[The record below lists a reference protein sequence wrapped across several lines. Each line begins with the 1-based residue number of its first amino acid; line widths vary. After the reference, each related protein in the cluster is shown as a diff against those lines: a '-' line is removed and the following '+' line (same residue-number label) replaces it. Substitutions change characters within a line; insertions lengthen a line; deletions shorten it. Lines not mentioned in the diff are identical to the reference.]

1 MNIIFFGTGQFA
13 VESLVKLHL
22 SNHNIL
28 MVVTQP
34 DSKQGRGHN
43 YKPSPVKSKALELGL
58 EVFQPLDVNNI
69 DSITKLRAINADI
82 FIVVSYGSLLKREL
96 LNISK
101 YKSINLHPS
110 LLPLYRGAAPIQRT
124 LMNGDDITGATVIEI
139 TEKLDAGDMLE
150 QVKLEIDDEWNYGD
164 LSSKLSAIGS
174 ELLLLALEK
183 IQNNKVIKT
192 KQSDNYTYA
201 KKIKKDEKY
210 LDFNFKADDVAN
222 KVRGLYPILTPTA
235 IYNNHYLGITK
246 VKVERELNLTGKIGE
261 VLKIDKKKGILV
273 KCLENGIWILGVK
286 PEGKKE
292 MSHLDFI
299 NGTHIKIGEKILHKE
314 IYNVF

>member
-124 LMNGDDITGATVIEI
+124 LMNGDTITGATVIEI

-174 ELLLLALEK
+174 KLLLLALEK

-261 VLKIDKKKGILV
+261 DIKKKKKKGILV

-299 NGTHIKIGEKILHKE
+299 NGTHIKVGEKILHKE
-314 IYNVF
+314 INNVF

>member
-1 MNIIFFGTGQFA
+1 MNIIFFGTGEFA

-314 IYNVF
+314 INNVF

>member
-1 MNIIFFGTGQFA
+1 MNIIFFGTGEFA

-69 DSITKLRAINADI
+69 DSIAKLRAINADI

-314 IYNVF
+314 INNVF

>member
-1 MNIIFFGTGQFA
+1 MNVIFFGTGEYG
-13 VESLVKLHL
+13 VEALEKIYNSGNKVLL
-22 SNHNIL
+22 
-28 MVVTQP
+28 VVTQP

-314 IYNVF
+314 INNVF

>member
-1 MNIIFFGTGQFA
+1 MYIIFFGTGQFA

-58 EVFQPLDVNNI
+58 EVFQPVDVNNI
-69 DSITKLRAINADI
+69 DSIAKLRATNADI
-82 FIVVSYGSLLKREL
+82 FIVVSYGSLLKNEL
-96 LNISK
+96 LNITK

-124 LMNGDDITGATVIEI
+124 LMNGDTITGATVIEI

-174 ELLLLALEK
+174 KLLLLALEK

-192 KQSDNYTYA
+192 KQSEHYTYA

-210 LDFNFKADDVAN
+210 LDFNFKADVVAN

-299 NGTHIKIGEKILHKE
+299 NGTHIKVGEKILHKE
-314 IYNVF
+314 IHNVF

>member
-314 IYNVF
+314 INNVF

>member
-1 MNIIFFGTGQFA
+1 
-13 VESLVKLHL
+13 
-22 SNHNIL
+22 
-28 MVVTQP
+28 
-34 DSKQGRGHN
+34 
-43 YKPSPVKSKALELGL
+43 
-58 EVFQPLDVNNI
+58 
-69 DSITKLRAINADI
+69 
-82 FIVVSYGSLLKREL
+82 
-96 LNISK
+96 
-101 YKSINLHPS
+101 
-110 LLPLYRGAAPIQRT
+110 
-124 LMNGDDITGATVIEI
+124 MNGDDITGATVIEI

-314 IYNVF
+314 INNVF